1 MTAAYSDGM
10 LIHKALQTETAQLQS
25 IFDDIVERADMLAIG
40 RRRGFPPRVIRLME
54 DDLKDSLVELC
65 QAIQRLMTP

>member
-10 LIHKALQTETAQLQS
+10 LIHRALQTETAQRQS

-40 RRRGFPPRVIRLME
+40 RRRGFPPRVIRFME
-54 DDLKDSLVELC
+54 DDLKDSLVELY
-65 QAIQRLMTP
+65 QAIQRLPRP